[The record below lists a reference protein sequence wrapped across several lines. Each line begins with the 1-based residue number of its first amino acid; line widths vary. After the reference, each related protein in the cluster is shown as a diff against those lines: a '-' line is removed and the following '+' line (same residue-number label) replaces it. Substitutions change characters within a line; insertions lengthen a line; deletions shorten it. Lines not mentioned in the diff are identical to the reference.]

1 MGEIIAKFEQLN
13 AFSVALRLLL
23 SILFGGVIGWE
34 RQGNHHPAGL
44 RTHILVCIGSMS
56 ILELNMKSYVD
67 SNAVLVDLLKENCVL
82 SADYIKLQESL
93 TEEDTD
99 PL

>member
-1 MGEIIAKFEQLN
+1 
-13 AFSVALRLLL
+13 
-23 SILFGGVIGWE
+23 
-34 RQGNHHPAGL
+34 
-44 RTHILVCIGSMS
+44 
-56 ILELNMKSYVD
+56 MKSYVD

>member
-1 MGEIIAKFEQLN
+1 
-13 AFSVALRLLL
+13 
-23 SILFGGVIGWE
+23 
-34 RQGNHHPAGL
+34 
-44 RTHILVCIGSMS
+44 
-56 ILELNMKSYVD
+56 MKSYVD

-99 PL
+99 PLYNIMRIWQCHILIIILTITGVVLLLQFSKYDVRSLHHEI